1 MKKLIVL
8 TLVFALALV
17 LCGCG
22 PHKAECKVISA
33 EFVDA
38 VPMNGGVQVNY
49 EGKSIFKIVFTA
61 TLAEGFT
68 ADGAKG
74 DDFRKAMYSRI
85 NDGCKL
91 TIDGGEGEQVWGYWP
106 EKASQYSAT
115 KMTLFYT
122 VPEGTDASALTFAL
136 DGSALGD
143 AEYQFT
149 YHP

>member
-1 MKKLIVL
+1 MKKLIALIFVL
-8 TLVFALALV
+8 ALAFV
-17 LCGCG
+17 LAGCG

-38 VPMNGGVQVNY
+38 VPMNGGVRVNY

-61 TLAEGFT
+61 TLSEGFT
-68 ADGAKG
+68 ADDAKG

-85 NDGCKL
+85 NDGCRL
-91 TIDGGEGEQVWGYWP
+91 TFDGGEGEQVWGYWP

-115 KMTLFYT
+115 KMPLFYT